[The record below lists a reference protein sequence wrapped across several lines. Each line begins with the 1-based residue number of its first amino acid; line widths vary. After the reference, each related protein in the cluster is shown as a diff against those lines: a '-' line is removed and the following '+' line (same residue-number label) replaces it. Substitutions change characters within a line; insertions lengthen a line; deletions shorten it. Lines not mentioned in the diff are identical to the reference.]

1 MKVLADTCNGIYCK
15 IIRFSALII
24 FSFIFSFFAIVC
36 QAFAHE
42 SSEDWFIVGD
52 RHSGSA
58 LAEAVQL
65 NNIPAETEFLSSDT
79 DDLRI
84 SLNNVRVSNGLL
96 QFELITETSDNV
108 NQSGESNTKSYMKS
122 ETIAFTIPQL
132 SEKTKW
138 ESIRI
143 SFDGLFFTF
152 SDGRSKNCIV
162 PFDGYNWS
170 FVFHNPEVSRYTGPT
185 VDELGIHTFG
195 SDANIWLGR
204 SAVIFDKLYLHLI
217 TKSTRLND
225 ESMEERLWVNGKQQD
240 PDQNLMNLIV
250 SDEAHFTRRDQFELS
265 LPKGF
270 LSMVNL
276 SVWTQNTSFELS
288 YYDEAGNLQT
298 WSESLAAKDD
308 FPKQIIEFV
317 HPEARLPMPE
327 DEALYSVTANGVTM
341 DIVSLDIVSV
351 PESRRIGIWTE
362 TGINEILQVG
372 LCFTAVDD
380 GEWMMIPANAKSGE
394 REIMANTLTPG
405 GMTPATAEHTGRV
418 CGTLGYDVMGLSL
431 TPQDPLTIIVQS
443 LLANP
448 REGSPCKNILH
459 RFETNAAVQA
469 LDVTLSC
476 SDDISSETIR
486 GPKDYTLSIQSYDS
500 TKWTKKDVLQE
511 VEKLLGF
518 RIDGPWVFDHTNNLF
533 DNK

>member
-1 MKVLADTCNGIYCK
+1 MKVLADTCNVIYCK
-15 IIRFSALII
+15 IRRFSPLIL
-24 FSFIFSFFAIVC
+24 SFIVSFFAIVFHASA
-36 QAFAHE
+36 QEGSA
-42 SSEDWFIVGD
+42 DWFIVGD

-84 SLNNVRVSNGLL
+84 SLNNVQTSNGLL
-96 QFELITETSDNV
+96 QFELIIETSANV
-108 NQSGESNTKSYMKS
+108 NQSGEGKTKSYAKS
-122 ETIAFTIPQL
+122 ETIVFTIPQL

-152 SDGRSKNCIV
+152 SDGRSRNCIV

-170 FVFHNPEVSRYTGPT
+170 FVFHNPEESPYTGPT
-185 VDELGIHTFG
+185 VDEHGIHTFG
-195 SDANIWLGR
+195 SDAKIWLGR
-204 SAVIFDKLYLHLI
+204 SAVFFDKLYLHLI
-217 TKSTRLND
+217 TKSPRLND
-225 ESMEERLWVNGKQQD
+225 ESMEERLWVNDKQQD
-240 PDQNLMNLIV
+240 PDKNLMNLIV

-265 LPKGF
+265 LPEGF
-270 LSMVNL
+270 LSMVKL
-276 SVWTQNTSFELS
+276 SIWAQNTSFDLS

-298 WSESLAAKDD
+298 WSESLSAKDD

-327 DEALYSVTANGVTM
+327 DEAMDSVTVNGVTM
-341 DIVSLDIVSV
+341 DIVSMDFITV

-362 TGINEILQVG
+362 RGVNDILQVG

-380 GEWMMIPANAKSGE
+380 GEWMILPANARSGK
-394 REIMANTLTPG
+394 REIMANTLTRG

-418 CGTLGYDVMGLSL
+418 CGTLGYDVTGLGL
-431 TPQDPLTIIVQS
+431 TLQDPLTIAVQS

-459 RFETNAAVQA
+459 RFETNNAAAQA

-476 SDDISSETIR
+476 LDDISSETIR

-500 TKWTKKDVLQE
+500 TKWTKEDVLQE
-511 VEKLLGF
+511 VEKLLDF
-518 RIDGPWVFDHTNNLF
+518 RIDGPWVFNIE
-533 DNK
+533 

>member
-1 MKVLADTCNGIYCK
+1 M
-15 IIRFSALII
+15 RMFSPLIL
-24 FSFIFSFFAIVC
+24 SFIVSFFAIVFHASA
-36 QAFAHE
+36 QEGSA
-42 SSEDWFIVGD
+42 DWFIVGD
-52 RHSGSA
+52 KHLGSA
-58 LAEAVQL
+58 LAEAVQS
-65 NNIPAETEFLSSDT
+65 NNLPAGTEFLSSDT

-84 SLNNVRVSNGLL
+84 SLNNVQISNGLL
-96 QFELITETSDNV
+96 QLELITETSDNV
-108 NQSGESNTKSYMKS
+108 NQSSGSNTKSCAKT
-122 ETIAFTIPQL
+122 ETIDFNIPQL

-152 SDGRSKNCIV
+152 NDGRSKNCIV
-162 PFDGYNWS
+162 PFDGYTWS
-170 FVFHNPEVSRYTGPT
+170 FVFHNPEVSRYIGPT
-185 VDELGIHTFG
+185 VDARGIHTFG

-217 TKSTRLND
+217 TKSPRLND
-225 ESMEERLWVNGKQQD
+225 ESMEERLWVNDKQQD
-240 PDQNLMNLIV
+240 PDKNLMNLDV

-265 LPKGF
+265 LPEDF

-276 SVWTQNTSFELS
+276 SIWAQNTSFELS
-288 YYDEAGNLQT
+288 YYDEVGNLQT
-298 WSESLAAKDD
+298 WSEGLAAKDE
-308 FPKQIIEFV
+308 FPRQIIQFV

-327 DEALYSVTANGVTM
+327 DEAMDSVTVNGVTM

-362 TGINEILQVG
+362 RGVNDILQVG

-380 GEWMMIPANAKSGE
+380 GEWMVIPANAKSGS
-394 REIMANTLTPG
+394 REIMANTLTRG
-405 GMTPATAEHTGRV
+405 GMTPATADHTGRV
-418 CGTLGYDVMGLSL
+418 CGTLGYDVTGLGL
-431 TPQDPLTIIVQS
+431 TLQDPLTIAVQS
-443 LLANP
+443 LLATP

-459 RFETNAAVQA
+459 RFETNAAAQA

-511 VEKLLGF
+511 VEKLLDF

>member
-1 MKVLADTCNGIYCK
+1 MKVLADTCNVIYCK
-15 IIRFSALII
+15 IRRFSPLIL
-24 FSFIFSFFAIVC
+24 SFIVSFFAIVFHASA
-36 QAFAHE
+36 QEGSA
-42 SSEDWFIVGD
+42 DWFVVG
-52 RHSGSA
+52 GKQLGA
-58 LAEAVQL
+58 VLTEAVQSDDAA
-65 NNIPAETEFLSSDT
+65 AETEFLSSDT

-84 SLNNVRVSNGLL
+84 SLNNVRGSNRHL

-108 NQSGESNTKSYMKS
+108 NQSGESNSKSYAKS
-122 ETIAFTIPQL
+122 ESIAFNIPQL

-152 SDGRSKNCIV
+152 SDGRSRNCIV

-170 FVFHNPEVSRYTGPT
+170 FVFHNPEESRYTGPT
-185 VDELGIHTFG
+185 VDEHGIHTFG

-225 ESMEERLWVNGKQQD
+225 ESMEERLWVNDKQQD
-240 PDQNLMNLIV
+240 PDKNLMNLIV

-265 LPKGF
+265 LPEGF

-276 SVWTQNTSFELS
+276 SIWAQNTSFELS

-298 WSESLAAKDD
+298 WSEGLAATDD
-308 FPKQIIEFV
+308 HPKQIIEFV
-317 HPEARLPMPE
+317 HPEAWLPMPE
-327 DEALYSVTANGVTM
+327 DEAMDSVTVNGVTM
-341 DIVSLDIVSV
+341 DIVSMDFITV

-362 TGINEILQVG
+362 RGVNDILQVG

-380 GEWMMIPANAKSGE
+380 GEWMVIPANAKSGE

-405 GMTPATAEHTGRV
+405 GKTPATAEHTGRV
-418 CGTLGYDVMGLSL
+418 CGTLGYDVTGLGL
-431 TPQDPLTIIVQS
+431 TLQDPLTIAVQS

-448 REGSPCKNILH
+448 SEGSPCKNILH
-459 RFETNAAVQA
+459 RFETNATAQA

-476 SDDISSETIR
+476 SDDISSETVR
-486 GPKDYTLSIQSYDS
+486 GSKDYTLSIQSYDS
-500 TKWTKKDVLQE
+500 TKWTKKDVLQK
-511 VEKLLGF
+511 VEKLLDF
-518 RIDGPWVFDHTNNLF
+518 RIDGPWVFNIE
-533 DNK
+533 

>member
-1 MKVLADTCNGIYCK
+1 MR
-15 IIRFSALII
+15 RFSPLI
-24 FSFIFSFFAIVC
+24 FSFIVSFFAIVFHASA
-36 QAFAHE
+36 QE
-42 SSEDWFIVGD
+42 GGPDWFVVGD
-52 RHSGSA
+52 KQLGA
-58 LAEAVQL
+58 VLAEAVQPDD
-65 NNIPAETEFLSSDT
+65 IAAETEFLSSDT

-84 SLNNVRVSNGLL
+84 SLNNLQISNGLL

-108 NQSGESNTKSYMKS
+108 NQSGESKTKSYAIS
-122 ETIAFTIPQL
+122 ETITFSIPQL
-132 SEKTKW
+132 SEKAKW

-143 SFDGLFFTF
+143 SFDGLFFSF
-152 SDGRSKNCIV
+152 SDGRSKTCIV

-170 FVFHNPEVSRYTGPT
+170 FVFHNPEVSHYAGPT
-185 VDELGIHTFG
+185 VDEHGIHTFG

-217 TKSTRLND
+217 TKSPRLND
-225 ESMEERLWVNGKQQD
+225 ESMEERLWINDKQQD
-240 PDQNLMNLIV
+240 PDKTLMNLDV

-265 LPKGF
+265 LPEGF

-276 SVWTQNTSFELS
+276 SIWAQDISVKLS
-288 YYDEAGNLQT
+288 YYDEAGILQT
-298 WSESLAAKDD
+298 WSESLADKDG
-308 FPKQIIEFV
+308 FPKPIIEFV

-327 DEALYSVTANGVTM
+327 DDVMDSVTVNGVTM

-362 TGINEILQVG
+362 RGVNDILQVG

-380 GEWMMIPANAKSGE
+380 GEWMILPANARSGE

-418 CGTLGYDVMGLSL
+418 CGRLGYDVTGLGLILRDSL
-431 TPQDPLTIIVQS
+431 TIAVQS

-459 RFETNAAVQA
+459 RFETNAAAQA
-469 LDVTLSC
+469 LGITLTC
-476 SDDISSETIR
+476 SDDISSDTIR

-500 TKWTKKDVLQE
+500 TKWTKEDVHQE
-511 VEKLLGF
+511 VERLLDLH
-518 RIDGPWVFDHTNNLF
+518 IDGPWIFETN
-533 DNK
+533 

>member
-1 MKVLADTCNGIYCK
+1 MR
-15 IIRFSALII
+15 RFSPLIL
-24 FSFIFSFFAIVC
+24 SFIVSFFVIVFHTSA
-36 QAFAHE
+36 QE
-42 SSEDWFIVGD
+42 GSNDWFVVGD
-52 RHSGSA
+52 NQLGA
-58 LAEAVQL
+58 ILAEAVQQG
-65 NNIPAETEFLSSDT
+65 NVPAETEILSSDT

-84 SLNNVRVSNGLL
+84 SLNNLQISNGLL
-96 QFELITETSDNV
+96 QLELITETSDNV

-122 ETIAFTIPQL
+122 ETIVFTIPQL

-240 PDQNLMNLIV
+240 PDQNLINLDV
-250 SDEAHFTRRDQFELS
+250 SDEVYFTRRDQFELS

-276 SVWTQNTSFELS
+276 SVWTQNTSFELG

-298 WSESLAAKDD
+298 WGESLAAKDD

-327 DEALYSVTANGVTM
+327 DKALYSVTANGVTM

-351 PESRRIGIWTE
+351 PESRQTGMWTE
-362 TGINEILQVG
+362 TGVNDILQVG

-380 GEWMMIPANAKSGE
+380 GEWMVIPGNAKSNE
-394 REIMANTLTPG
+394 REIMARTFAPG
-405 GMTPATAEHTGRV
+405 GKVSASAEHIGRI
-418 CGTLGYDVMGLSL
+418 CGTLSYDITGVDPEPYDSL
-431 TPQDPLTIIVQS
+431 TITVQNLIAPS
-443 LLANP
+443 
-448 REGSPCKNILH
+448 RDGSPCKDILH
-459 RFETNAAVQA
+459 RFETNASAQA
-469 LDVTLSC
+469 LGVTLIC
-476 SDDISSETIR
+476 SDDVACDTIR
-486 GPKDYTLSIQSYDS
+486 GPKNYTLSIESYNS
-500 TKWTKKDVLQE
+500 AKWTREEALQV
-511 VEKLLGF
+511 VEKLLDF
-518 RIDGPWVFDHTNNLF
+518 QISGPWIFKIN
-533 DNK
+533 